1 MPVWSPAMPAPLSL
15 RIKERYMAK
24 RAGGLSQQVAAD
36 AVGISVRSAQRIDRG
51 DLQPDGHRQQRGRQ
65 WRTRADPLAEVWSSV
80 LVPMLEKA
88 PQLEPQTLLLH
99 LERTFPGQEW
109 YRRKRTLQRR
119 VEQWRALHGPAQ
131 EVMFLQEHRAG
142 VLGISDFTV
151 LKGEPI
157 TICGEVLEHRLFH
170 FRLPFSGWCHV
181 AVIHGGESFV
191 ALAEALQ
198 NALALCGGVP
208 AEHRTDSLSA
218 CFRNRDGSYA
228 GDYTSRYRELCA
240 HLGVIA
246 TRNNRG
252 VAHENGAI
260 EGPHRH
266 WKRRLEQQLIQ
277 RGSRDFATEA
287 EYRQLVAQVNAD
299 LNTRP
304 SVRQKLAIERLH
316 LRPLPVERFA
326 DYEPVVATVRS
337 TSTIELRSVT
347 YSVPSR
353 LIGQQLT
360 VHLRHDRLDLFLR
373 SQFVETLPRLHHRPG
388 DKGRLRRIDFRHV
401 IDSLR
406 RKPRALLRAQL
417 QADILPGESWRQ
429 LWRKLLAALPPDEA
443 AKVMVDALHVAACSG
458 DLSGV
463 ERYLRRQLR
472 RGELTLAAL
481 RDHYGLRPPRGLT
494 AMPELQIPEHT
505 LSSYDELLG
514 GAPQPSSAG
523 NSPAIP
529 AQTAETGA
537 VPQPVAGGGAAGHS
551 RWLEP
556 GQLPLC
562 PGRAGAP
569 TAAPGPAAA
578 AVA

>member
-1 MPVWSPAMPAPLSL
+1 MPAPLSL
-15 RIKERYMAK
+15 RIKERYMTK
-24 RAGGLSQQVAAD
+24 RAEGMSQQIAAD

-51 DLQPDGHRQQRGRQ
+51 ELQPGGQQQRGRH
-65 WRTRADPLAEVWSSV
+65 WRTRADPLAAVWDSV

-99 LERTFPGQEW
+99 LEQTFPGEEW
-109 YRRKRTLQRR
+109 FRRKRTLQRR

-151 LKGEPI
+151 LKSEPI
-157 TICGEVLEHRLFH
+157 TIGGEVLEHRLFH

-181 AVIHGGESFV
+181 EVIHGGESFV
-191 ALAEALQ
+191 ALSEALQ
-198 NALALCGGVP
+198 NALAACGGVP

-266 WKRRLEQQLIQ
+266 WKHRLEQQLIR
-277 RGSRDFATEA
+277 RGSREFETET
-287 EYRQLVAQVNAD
+287 EYRQLVAQVTTGFND
-299 LNTRP
+299 RP
-304 SVRQKLAIERLH
+304 SVQEKLAIERLH

-326 DYEPVVATVRS
+326 DYEPLVARVRS
-337 TSTIELRSVT
+337 TSTIEVRSVT

-353 LIGQQLT
+353 LIGYQLT

-373 SQFVETLPRLHHRPG
+373 SQFVETLPRLHRR
-388 DKGRLRRIDFRHV
+388 KGQKGPLRRIDFRHV

-417 QADILPGESWRQ
+417 QADILPGEAWHRLWRQ
-429 LWRKLLAALPPDEA
+429 LLAALPPEEA
-443 AKVMVDALHVAACSG
+443 AKVMVDALHVAARTD
-458 DLSGV
+458 DLAGV

-472 RGELTLAAL
+472 SGLLSLTAL
-481 RDHYGLRPPRGLT
+481 RDHYGLRPPRGRSAL
-494 AMPELQIPEHT
+494 PQLDIPEHQ

-514 GAPQPSSAG
+514 GAPQPAG
-523 NSPAIP
+523 AGECPAGP
-529 AQTAETGA
+529 VETVETGP
-537 VPQPVAGGGAAGHS
+537 VPQPVAGGGTAGHS
-551 RWLEP
+551 RWLES

-562 PGRAGAP
+562 AGRAGTPAK
-569 TAAPGPAAA
+569 ASGAAAA

>member
-1 MPVWSPAMPAPLSL
+1 MPAPLSL

-24 RAGGLSQQVAAD
+24 RASGLNQQVAAD
-36 AVGISVRSAQRIDRG
+36 AVGISLRSAQRIDRG
-51 DLQPDGHRQQRGRQ
+51 ELQPQGQQQRRGRH
-65 WRTRADPLAEVWSSV
+65 WRTRVDPLADVWDSV
-80 LVPMLEKA
+80 LVPMLERA

-99 LERTFPGQEW
+99 LEQAFPGQEW
-109 YRRKRTLQRR
+109 FRRQRTLQRR
-119 VEQWRALHGPAQ
+119 VEQWRALYGPGQ

-142 VLGISDFTV
+142 VLGISDFTL

-157 TICGEVLEHRLFH
+157 TVAGVVLEHRLFH

-181 AVIHGGESFV
+181 EVIHGGESFV

-228 GDYTSRYRELCA
+228 GDYTSRYRELCT
-240 HLGVIA
+240 HLGVMA

-266 WKRRLEQQLIQ
+266 WKHRLEQQLIQ

-287 EYRQLVAQVNAD
+287 DYRQLVAQVSAS
-299 LNTRP
+299 LNNRTE
-304 SVRQKLAIERLH
+304 VEGKLAIERLH
-316 LRPLPVERFA
+316 LQPLPVERFA
-326 DYEPVVATVRS
+326 DYEPVVARVRS
-337 TSTIELRSVT
+337 TSTIEVRSVT

-373 SQFVETLPRLHHRPG
+373 SQFVETLPRLYAQ
-388 DKGRLRRIDFRHV
+388 KGQKALRRIDFRHV
-401 IDSLR
+401 IESLR

-417 QADILPGESWRQ
+417 QDDLLPGESWRQ
-429 LWRKLLAALPPDEA
+429 LWRRLLTALPPDDA
-443 AKVMVDALHVAACSG
+443 AKVMVDALHVAARTG
-458 DLSGV
+458 DLAGV
-463 ERYLRRQLR
+463 ERYLRRALR
-472 RGELTLAAL
+472 SGALSLTAL
-481 RDHYGLRPPRGLT
+481 RDHYGLRPPRGL
-494 AMPELQIPEHT
+494 AALPQLQIPEHT

-514 GAPQPSSAG
+514 GAPPTADAG
-523 NSPAIP
+523 NSSADPSQAV
-529 AQTAETGA
+529 ETGA
-537 VPQPVAGGGAAGHS
+537 VPQPVAGSGAAGQC

-556 GQLPLC
+556 GQLPLRA
-562 PGRAGAP
+562 GRAGAP
-569 TAAPGPAAA
+569 ATPPGPVA
-578 AVA
+578 AVIA

>member
-1 MPVWSPAMPAPLSL
+1 MPAPLSL

-24 RAGGLSQQVAAD
+24 RSGGLSQQIAAD
-36 AVGISVRSAQRIDRG
+36 AVGISVRSAQRIERG
-51 DLQPDGHRQQRGRQ
+51 ELQPQKQQQRCRH
-65 WRTRADPLAEVWSSV
+65 WLTRADPLADVWDSV
-80 LVPMLEKA
+80 LVPMLERA

-99 LERTFPGQEW
+99 LEQTFPGQEW
-109 YRRKRTLQRR
+109 FRRKRTIQRR
-119 VEQWRALHGPAQ
+119 VEQWRALYGPGQ

-142 VLGISDFTV
+142 VLGISDFTL
-151 LKGEPI
+151 LKGAPI
-157 TICGEVLEHRLFH
+157 TIGGEVLEHRLFH

-191 ALAEALQ
+191 ALCEALQ
-198 NALALCGGVP
+198 NALAFCGGVP

-266 WKRRLEQQLIQ
+266 WKHRLEQQLIQ

-287 EYRQLVAQVNAD
+287 DYRQLVAQVSAS
-299 LNTRP
+299 LNNRAE
-304 SVRQKLAIERLH
+304 VEGKLAIERLH
-316 LRPLPVERFA
+316 LRPLPVQRFA
-326 DYEPVVATVRS
+326 DYEPLVVRVRS
-337 TSTIELRSVT
+337 TSTIEVRSIT

-353 LIGQQLT
+353 LIGHQLT

-373 SQFVETLPRLHHRPG
+373 SQFIETIQRLHAR
-388 DKGRLRRIDFRHV
+388 KGHKGPLRRIDFRHV
-401 IDSLR
+401 IESLR

-417 QADILPGESWRQ
+417 QADILPGKAWHRIWRQ
-429 LWRKLLAALPPDEA
+429 LLAALPPEEA
-443 AKVMVDALHVAACSG
+443 AKVMVDALHVAARSA
-458 DLSGV
+458 DLAGV
-463 ERYLRRQLR
+463 ERYLRRALR
-472 RGELTLAAL
+472 SGALSLTAL
-481 RDHYGLRPPRGLT
+481 RDHYGLRPPRGL
-494 AMPELQIPEHT
+494 AALPQLQIPEHT

-514 GAPQPSSAG
+514 GAPQPTGAG
-523 NSPAIP
+523 ECPP
-529 AQTAETGA
+529 LTPETVETGA
-537 VPQPVAGGGAAGHS
+537 VPQPVAGGRAAGHG

-556 GQLPLC
+556 GELPLC
-562 PGRAGAP
+562 AGRAGTP
-569 TAAPGPAAA
+569 AAPPGTAAA

>member
-1 MPVWSPAMPAPLSL
+1 MPAPLSL

-51 DLQPDGHRQQRGRQ
+51 ELQPQNQQQRPRH
-65 WRTRADPLAEVWSSV
+65 WRTRADPLADVWENV

-99 LERTFPGQEW
+99 LERTFPDQEW

-119 VEQWRALHGPAQ
+119 VEQWKALHGPAR
-131 EVMFLQEHRAG
+131 EVMFLQHHQPG

-151 LKGEPI
+151 FKGEPI

-170 FRLPFSGWCHV
+170 FRLPYSGWCHV
-181 AVIHGGESFV
+181 EVIHGGESFV

-228 GDYTSRYRELCA
+228 GDYTSRYSELCA

-266 WKRRLEQQLIQ
+266 WKHRLEQQLIQ
-277 RGSRDFATEA
+277 RGSRDFETEG
-287 EYRQLVAQVNAD
+287 EYRQLVAQVTAT
-299 LNTRP
+299 LNSRYE
-304 SVRQKLAIERLH
+304 VAGRLEIERLH
-316 LRPLPVERFA
+316 LQPLPVERFV
-326 DYEPVVATVRS
+326 DYDPLVVRVRS
-337 TSTIELRSVT
+337 TSTIEVRSVT

-353 LIGQQLT
+353 LIGQQLC

-373 SQFVETLPRLHHRPG
+373 SQYVETLPRLHAH
-388 DKGRLRRIDFRHV
+388 KGQKAQRRIDFRHV
-401 IDSLR
+401 IESLR

-417 QADILPGESWRQ
+417 QDDLLPGETWRLLWRQ
-429 LWRKLLAALPPDEA
+429 LLAALPPDEA
-443 AKVMVDALHVAACSG
+443 AKVMVDALHVAAKQD
-458 DLSGV
+458 DLAGV
-463 ERYLRRQLR
+463 ERYLRRGLR
-472 RGELTLAAL
+472 SGDIGLSAL
-481 RDHYGLRPPRGLT
+481 RGHYGLRPPRGL
-494 AMPELQIPEHT
+494 AALPQLQIPEHQ

-514 GAPQPSSAG
+514 GAPQPAG
-523 NSPAIP
+523 TGNG
-529 AQTAETGA
+529 TAGPSQAVETGA
-537 VPQPVAGGGAAGHS
+537 VPQPVAGGGAAGRCRRLDS
-551 RWLEP
+551 S
-556 GQLPLC
+556 QLPL
-562 PGRAGAP
+562 RAGGAGTP
-569 TAAPGPAAA
+569 AAAPGAAA
-578 AVA
+578 AVVA

>member
-1 MPVWSPAMPAPLSL
+1 MPAPLSL

-24 RAGGLSQQVAAD
+24 RASGLSQQIAAD

-51 DLQPDGHRQQRGRQ
+51 ELQPQQQQQRGRH
-65 WRTRADPLAEVWSSV
+65 WRTRADPLADVWDSV

-119 VEQWRALHGPAQ
+119 VEQWKALHGPEQ
-131 EVMFLQEHRAG
+131 EVMFLQKHQPG
-142 VLGISDFTV
+142 VLGISDFTL
-151 LKGEPI
+151 LKGQPI
-157 TICGEVLEHRLFH
+157 TITGVVLEHRLFH
-170 FRLPFSGWCHV
+170 CRLPYSGWCHV
-181 AVIHGGESFV
+181 EVIHGGESYV

-266 WKRRLEQQLIQ
+266 WKHRLEQQLIQ
-277 RGSRDFATEA
+277 RGSRDFQSES
-287 EYRQLVAQVNAD
+287 EYRQLVAQVTAT
-299 LNTRP
+299 LNNRYEVTGR
-304 SVRQKLAIERLH
+304 LEIERLH
-316 LRPLPVERFA
+316 LQPLPVQRFV
-326 DYEPVVATVRS
+326 DYDPLVVRVRT
-337 TSTIELRSVT
+337 TSTIEVRQVT

-373 SQFVETLPRLHHRPG
+373 SQFIETIPRLHQR
-388 DKGRLRRIDFRHV
+388 KGQSGPLRRIDFRHV
-401 IDSLR
+401 IESLR

-417 QADILPGESWRQ
+417 QDDLLPGESWRQ
-429 LWRKLLAALPPDEA
+429 LWRQLLVALPPDEA
-443 AKVMVDALHVAACSG
+443 AKVMVDALHVAARQD
-458 DLSGV
+458 DLAGV
-463 ERYLRRQLR
+463 ERYLRRALR
-472 RGELTLAAL
+472 NDTLNLQSL
-481 RDHYGLRPPRGLT
+481 RDHYGLRPPRGL
-494 AMPELQIPEHT
+494 AALPQLQIPEHT

-514 GAPQPSSAG
+514 GTPQQASTG
-523 NSPAIP
+523 NGPASPVE
-529 AQTAETGA
+529 TVETGA
-537 VPQPVAGGGAAGHS
+537 VPQPVAGSRTAGHS
-551 RWLEP
+551 RRLDAS
-556 GQLPLC
+556 QLPLY
-562 PGRAGAP
+562 PGGTGTPATPSG
-569 TAAPGPAAA
+569 AAA
-578 AVA
+578 TAVA

>member
-1 MPVWSPAMPAPLSL
+1 LT
-15 RIKERYMAK
+15 
-24 RAGGLSQQVAAD
+24 AD
-36 AVGISVRSAQRIDRG
+36 AVGISLRSAQRIDRG
-51 DLQPDGHRQQRGRQ
+51 DLQAGAQQQAIGRH
-65 WRTRADPLAEVWSSV
+65 WRTRADPLVEVWDSV
-80 LVPMLEKA
+80 LLPMLERS

-119 VEQWRALHGPAQ
+119 VEQWRALHGPAR
-131 EVMFLQEHRAG
+131 EVMFLQHHQPG
-142 VLGISDFTV
+142 VLGISDFTL

-157 TICGEVLEHRLFH
+157 TVAGQVLEHRLFH
-170 FRLPFSGWCHV
+170 FRLPYSGWCHV
-181 AVIHGGESFV
+181 EVIHGGESFV
-191 ALAEALQ
+191 ALSEALQ

-240 HLGVIA
+240 HLGVTA

-266 WKRRLEQQLIQ
+266 WKHRLEQQLIQ
-277 RGSRDFATEA
+277 RGSREFATET
-287 EYRQLVAQVNAD
+287 EYRQLVSQVTTT
-299 LNTRP
+299 LNSRHE
-304 SVRQKLAIERLH
+304 VAGRLEIERLH
-316 LRPLPVERFA
+316 LQPLPVERFA
-326 DYEPVVATVRS
+326 DYEPVVVTVRS
-337 TSTIELRSVT
+337 TSTIEVRSIT

-360 VHLRHDRLDLFLR
+360 VHLRHDRLDLYLR
-373 SQFVETLPRLHHRPG
+373 SHYVEILPRLHPQ
-388 DKGRLRRIDFRHV
+388 KGQKALRRIDFRHV
-401 IDSLR
+401 IESLR

-417 QADILPGESWRQ
+417 QDDLLPTDSWRQ
-429 LWRKLLAALPPDEA
+429 LWRQLLAALPPDEA
-443 AKVMVDALHVAACSG
+443 AKVMVDALHVAAKTD
-458 DLSGV
+458 DLAGV

-472 RGELTLAAL
+472 SGALTIGAL
-481 RDHYGLRPPRGLT
+481 RDHYGLRPPRGLM
-494 AMPELQIPEHT
+494 AMPQIEIPEHT

-514 GAPQPSSAG
+514 GAPQPASAG
-523 NSPAIP
+523 NGSASA

-537 VPQPVAGGGAAGHS
+537 VPQPVAGGRTTGPNRRLDAC
-551 RWLEP
+551 
-556 GQLPLC
+556 QLPLC
-562 PGRAGAP
+562 AGRAGAP
-569 TAAPGPAAA
+569 TAAPGTATA

>member
-1 MPVWSPAMPAPLSL
+1 MPAPLSL

-24 RAGGLSQQVAAD
+24 RASGLAQQVAAD
-36 AVGISVRSAQRIDRG
+36 AVGISLRSAQRIDRG
-51 DLQPDGHRQQRGRQ
+51 ELHASAQQQQRGRH
-65 WRTRADPLAEVWSSV
+65 WRTRADPLAEVWDSV
-80 LVPMLEKA
+80 LVPMLKKA

-99 LERTFPGQEW
+99 LEQVFPDQEW

-119 VEQWRALHGPAQ
+119 VEQWKALHGPALG
-131 EVMFLQEHRAG
+131 VMFMQHHQPG
-142 VLGISDFTV
+142 VLGISDFTL
-151 LKGEPI
+151 LKGAPI
-157 TICGEVLEHRLFH
+157 TVAGKVLEHRLFH
-170 FRLPFSGWCHV
+170 FRLPYSGWCHV
-181 AVIHGGESFV
+181 EVIHGGESFV

-198 NALALCGGVP
+198 NALEACGGVP

-252 VAHENGAI
+252 IAHENGAI

-266 WKRRLEQQLIQ
+266 WKHRLEQQLIQ

-287 EYRQLVAQVNAD
+287 EYRQLVACVSD
-299 LNTRP
+299 TLNSRTEVAGR
-304 SVRQKLAIERLH
+304 LAIEQLH
-316 LRPLPVERFA
+316 LQPLPVERFG
-326 DYEPVVATVRS
+326 DYDPLVVRVRS
-337 TSTIELRSVT
+337 TSTIEVRQVT

-373 SQFVETLPRLHHRPG
+373 SQFIETLARLHPR
-388 DKGRLRRIDFRHV
+388 KGESGRQRRIDFRHV
-401 IDSLR
+401 IESLR

-417 QADILPGESWRQ
+417 QDDLLPGESWRQ
-429 LWRKLLAALPPDEA
+429 LWRQLLAALPPDEA
-443 AKVMVDALHVAACSG
+443 AKVMVDALHVAARTD
-458 DLSGV
+458 DLPGV

-472 RGELTLAAL
+472 SGELTLTAL
-481 RDHYGLRPPRGLT
+481 REHYSLRPPRGLS
-494 AMPELQIPEHT
+494 ALPQLQIPEHT

-514 GAPQPSSAG
+514 GAPQPAGAG
-523 NSPAIP
+523 NSPALSP
-529 AQTAETGA
+529 QATETGA
-537 VPQPVAGGGAAGHS
+537 VPQPVAGSGATGRS

-556 GQLPLC
+556 RQLPLC
-562 PGRAGAP
+562 AGRAGAP
-569 TAAPGPAAA
+569 AAPSGAIA
-578 AVA
+578 AVVA

>member
-1 MPVWSPAMPAPLSL
+1 MPAPLSL

-24 RAGGLSQQVAAD
+24 RASGLNQQNAAD

-51 DLQPDGHRQQRGRQ
+51 ELQASAQQHQQQQRGRH
-65 WRTRADPLAEVWSSV
+65 WRTRPDPLAEVWDSV

-99 LERTFPGQEW
+99 LEQVFPDQEW

-119 VEQWRALHGPAQ
+119 VEQWKALHGPALG
-131 EVMFLQEHRAG
+131 VMFMQHHQPG
-142 VLGISDFTV
+142 VRGISDFTL
-151 LKGEPI
+151 LKGKPI
-157 TICGEVLEHRLFH
+157 TIAGVAFEHRLFH
-170 FRLPFSGWCHV
+170 FRLPYSGWCHV
-181 AVIHGGESFV
+181 EVIHGGESFV

-198 NALALCGGVP
+198 NALEACGGVP

-266 WKRRLEQQLIQ
+266 WKHRLEQQLLQ
-277 RGSRDFATEA
+277 RGSRDFETEA
-287 EYRQLVAQVNAD
+287 EYRRLVARVSAT
-299 LNTRP
+299 LNSRYEAQG
-304 SVRQKLAIERLH
+304 RLEIEQLH
-316 LRPLPVERFA
+316 LQPLPIERFA
-326 DYEPVVATVRS
+326 DYDPLVVRVRS
-337 TSTIELRSVT
+337 TSTIEVRSVT

-360 VHLRHDRLDLFLR
+360 VHLHHDRLDLFLR
-373 SQFVETLPRLHHRPG
+373 SQFVETLPRLHRRSGESGPW
-388 DKGRLRRIDFRHV
+388 RRIDFRHV
-401 IDSLR
+401 IESLR

-417 QADILPGESWRQ
+417 QDDLLPDESWRQ
-429 LWRKLLAALPPDEA
+429 LWRQLLTALPPDEA
-443 AKVMVDALHVAACSG
+443 AKVMVDALHVAARSD

-472 RGELTLAAL
+472 GGELSLSSL

-494 AMPELQIPEHT
+494 AMPQLQIPEHT

-514 GAPQPSSAG
+514 SAPQPAG
-523 NSPAIP
+523 AGDGAARPVETTE
-529 AQTAETGA
+529 TAAG
-537 VPQPVAGGGAAGHS
+537 PQPVAGGRTAGQS
-551 RWLEP
+551 RGL
-556 GQLPLC
+556 GSRQLPL
-562 PGRAGAP
+562 RAGGTGAS
-569 TAAPGPAAA
+569 AAASGAAAA

>member
-1 MPVWSPAMPAPLSL
+1 MPAPLSL

-24 RAGGLSQQVAAD
+24 RAKGLSQQIAAD

-51 DLQPDGHRQQRGRQ
+51 DLQPQGQQQQRGRH
-65 WRTRADPLAEVWSSV
+65 WRTRADPLAGVWDSV
-80 LVPMLEKA
+80 LVPMLERT

-99 LERTFPGQEW
+99 LEEIRPGEEW

-119 VEQWRALHGPAQ
+119 VEQWRALQGPAR

-142 VLGISDFTV
+142 MLGISDFTL

-157 TICGEVLEHRLFH
+157 TVAGEDLEHRLFH

-181 AVIHGGESFV
+181 EVIHGGESFV

-198 NALALCGGVP
+198 NALAACGGVP

-240 HLGVIA
+240 HLGVTA

-266 WKRRLEQQLIQ
+266 WKRRLEQQLLQ
-277 RGSRDFATEA
+277 RGSRAFASEA
-287 EYRQLVAQVNAD
+287 EYRQLVAQVTAGFND
-299 LNTRP
+299 RP
-304 SVRQKLAIERLH
+304 SVHEKLAIERLH

-326 DYEPVVATVRS
+326 DYEPLVARVRS
-337 TSTIELRSVT
+337 TSTIEVRQVT

-353 LIGQQLT
+353 LIGHQLS

-373 SQFVETLPRLHHRPG
+373 SQFVETLPRLHRRAGH
-388 DKGRLRRIDFRHV
+388 KGPLRRIDFRHV
-401 IDSLR
+401 IESLR

-417 QADILPGESWRQ
+417 QADILPGEAWHRLWRQ
-429 LWRKLLAALPPDEA
+429 LLAALPPEEA
-443 AKVMVDALHVAACSG
+443 AKVMVDALHVAAKDD
-458 DLSGV
+458 DLAGV
-463 ERYLRRQLR
+463 ERYLRRALR
-472 RGELTLAAL
+472 RGELSLAAL
-481 RDHYGLRPPRGLT
+481 REHYGLRPPRGL
-494 AMPELQIPEHT
+494 AALPQLDIPEHQ

-514 GAPQPSSAG
+514 GAPQPAG
-523 NSPAIP
+523 TGECPASPSQAV
-529 AQTAETGA
+529 ETGA
-537 VPQPVAGGGAAGHS
+537 VPQPVAGGRTTGHS

-562 PGRAGAP
+562 AGRAGTP
-569 TAAPGPAAA
+569 AAPPGKAQA

>member
-1 MPVWSPAMPAPLSL
+1 MPAPLSL

-24 RAGGLSQQVAAD
+24 RASGLSQQVAAD

-51 DLQPDGHRQQRGRQ
+51 ELQASAHQHQQQCGRR
-65 WRTRADPLAEVWSSV
+65 WRTRADPLADVWDSV
-80 LVPMLEKA
+80 LVPMLQKA

-99 LERTFPGQEW
+99 LEQVFPDQEW

-119 VEQWRALHGPAQ
+119 VEQWKALHGPARG
-131 EVMFLQEHRAG
+131 VMFLQHHQPG
-142 VLGISDFTV
+142 VLGISDFTL

-157 TICGEVLEHRLFH
+157 TIAGVAFEHRLFH
-170 FRLPFSGWCHV
+170 FRLPYSGWCHV
-181 AVIHGGESFV
+181 EVIHGGESFV

-198 NALALCGGVP
+198 NALEACGGVP

-266 WKRRLEQQLIQ
+266 WKHRLEQQLVL

-287 EYRQLVAQVNAD
+287 EYRLLVTQVND
-299 LNTRP
+299 TLNGRTEVKGR
-304 SVRQKLAIERLH
+304 LEIERLH
-316 LRPLPVERFA
+316 LQPLPVERFA
-326 DYEPVVATVRS
+326 DYDPLVVRVRS
-337 TSTIELRSVT
+337 TSTIEVRSVT

-373 SQFVETLPRLHHRPG
+373 SQFIETLPRLHRRAGESGPW
-388 DKGRLRRIDFRHV
+388 RRIDFRHV
-401 IDSLR
+401 IESLR

-417 QADILPGESWRQ
+417 QDDLLPDENWRR
-429 LWRKLLAALPPDEA
+429 LWRALLAALPPDEA
-443 AKVMVDALHVAACSG
+443 AKVMVDALHVAARQD
-458 DLSGV
+458 DLAGV
-463 ERYLRRQLR
+463 ERYLQRALR
-472 RGELTLAAL
+472 SGELTLTAL
-481 RDHYGLRPPRGLT
+481 REHYGLRPPRGL
-494 AMPELQIPEHT
+494 AALPQLQIHEHQ

-514 GAPQPSSAG
+514 GAPQPAGTGNGSAG
-523 NSPAIP
+523 PSQAV
-529 AQTAETGA
+529 ETGP
-537 VPQPVAGGGAAGHS
+537 VPQPVAGSGTAGHS
-551 RWLEP
+551 RGLESS
-556 GQLPLC
+556 QLPLC
-562 PGRAGAP
+562 VGGAGAP
-569 TAAPGPAAA
+569 AAAPGAAAA

>member
-1 MPVWSPAMPAPLSL
+1 MPAPLSL
-15 RIKERYMAK
+15 RIKERYMGK
-24 RAGGLSQQVAAD
+24 RAKGLSQQIAAD

-51 DLQPDGHRQQRGRQ
+51 DLQPQGQQQQRGRH
-65 WRTRADPLAEVWSSV
+65 WRTRADPLAGVRDSV
-80 LVPMLEKA
+80 LVPMLERT

-99 LERTFPGQEW
+99 LEEIRPGEEW

-119 VEQWRALHGPAQ
+119 VEQWRALQGPAR
-131 EVMFLQEHRAG
+131 EVMFLQGHRAG
-142 VLGISDFTV
+142 VLGISDFTL

-157 TICGEVLEHRLFH
+157 TVAGEDLEHRLFH

-181 AVIHGGESFV
+181 EVIHGGESFV

-198 NALALCGGVP
+198 NALAACGGVP

-240 HLGVIA
+240 HLGVTA

-266 WKRRLEQQLIQ
+266 WKRRLEQQLLQ
-277 RGSRDFATEA
+277 RGSRAFASEA
-287 EYRQLVAQVNAD
+287 EYRQLVAQVTAGFND
-299 LNTRP
+299 RP
-304 SVRQKLAIERLH
+304 SVHEKLAIERLH

-326 DYEPVVATVRS
+326 DYEPLVARVRS
-337 TSTIELRSVT
+337 TSTIEVRQVT

-353 LIGQQLT
+353 LIGHQLS

-373 SQFVETLPRLHHRPG
+373 SQFVETLPRLHRRAGH
-388 DKGRLRRIDFRHV
+388 KGPLRRIDFRHV
-401 IDSLR
+401 IESLR

-417 QADILPGESWRQ
+417 QADILPGEDWHRLWRQ
-429 LWRKLLAALPPDEA
+429 LLAALPPEEA
-443 AKVMVDALHVAACSG
+443 AKVMVDALHVAARTD
-458 DLSGV
+458 DLAGV

-472 RGELTLAAL
+472 SGLLSLTAL
-481 RDHYGLRPPRGLT
+481 RDHYGLRPPRGRSAL
-494 AMPELQIPEHT
+494 PQLDIPEHQ

-514 GAPQPSSAG
+514 GAPQPAG
-523 NSPAIP
+523 AGECPAGP
-529 AQTAETGA
+529 VETVETGP
-537 VPQPVAGGGAAGHS
+537 VPQPVAGGGTAGRS
-551 RWLEP
+551 RWLES

-562 PGRAGAP
+562 AGRAGTPAK
-569 TAAPGPAAA
+569 ASGAAAA

>member
-1 MPVWSPAMPAPLSL
+1 MPAPLSL
-15 RIKERYMAK
+15 RIKERYMAR
-24 RAGGLSQQVAAD
+24 RAEGLSQQVAAD
-36 AVGISVRSAQRIDRG
+36 AVGISLRSAQRIDRG
-51 DLQPDGHRQQRGRQ
+51 ELQPQNQQQRGRH
-65 WRTRADPLAEVWSSV
+65 WRTRADPLADVWESV
-80 LVPMLEKA
+80 LVPMLERA

-99 LERTFPGQEW
+99 LEQAFPGQEW
-109 YRRKRTLQRR
+109 FRRKRTLQRR
-119 VEQWRALHGPAQ
+119 VEQWRALHGSGH

-142 VLGISDFTV
+142 VLGISDFTL

-157 TICGEVLEHRLFH
+157 TIDGEVLEHRLFH

-181 AVIHGGESFV
+181 EVIHGGESFV
-191 ALAEALQ
+191 ALSQALQ

-266 WKRRLEQQLIQ
+266 WKHRLEQQLIQ
-277 RGSRDFATEA
+277 RGSRDFETET
-287 EYRQLVAQVNAD
+287 EYRQLVAQVSAS
-299 LNTRP
+299 LNNR
-304 SVRQKLAIERLH
+304 VEVEGKLAIERLH
-316 LRPLPVERFA
+316 LQPLPVERFA
-326 DYEPVVATVRS
+326 DYDPLTVRVRS
-337 TSTIELRSVT
+337 TSTIEVRSVT

-373 SQFVETLPRLHHRPG
+373 SQFVETLPRLYAE
-388 DKGRLRRIDFRHV
+388 KGQKALRRIDFRHV
-401 IDSLR
+401 IESLR

-417 QADILPGESWRQ
+417 QSDLLPGESWRQ
-429 LWRKLLAALPPDEA
+429 LWRQLLAALPPDEA
-443 AKVMVDALHVAACSG
+443 AKVMVDALHVAARSD
-458 DLSGV
+458 DLAGV
-463 ERYLRRQLR
+463 ERYLRRALR
-472 RGELTLAAL
+472 SGALSLSSL
-481 RDHYGLRPPRGLT
+481 RDHYGLRPPRGL
-494 AMPELQIPEHT
+494 AALPQLQIPEHT

-514 GAPQPSSAG
+514 GAPQPAG
-523 NSPAIP
+523 TGECSAIP
-529 AQTAETGA
+529 VETAETGA
-537 VPQPVAGGGAAGHS
+537 VPQPVAGGRAAGHS
-551 RWLEP
+551 RGLEP
-556 GQLPLC
+556 RQLPLC
-562 PGRAGAP
+562 AGRTGAP
-569 TAAPGPAAA
+569 AAPSGTAAA

>member
-1 MPVWSPAMPAPLSL
+1 MPAPLSL

-24 RAGGLSQQVAAD
+24 RASGLSQQVAAD

-51 DLQPDGHRQQRGRQ
+51 ELQASAQQQQRQCSRN
-65 WRTRADPLAEVWSSV
+65 WRTRPDPLAEVWDSV
-80 LVPMLEKA
+80 LVPMLQKA

-99 LERTFPGQEW
+99 LEQVFPDQEW

-119 VEQWRALHGPAQ
+119 VEQWKALHGPALG
-131 EVMFLQEHRAG
+131 VMFMQHHQPG
-142 VLGISDFTV
+142 VLGISDFTL

-157 TICGEVLEHRLFH
+157 TIAGVAFEHRLFH
-170 FRLPFSGWCHV
+170 FRLPYSGWCHV
-181 AVIHGGESFV
+181 EVIHGGESFV

-198 NALALCGGVP
+198 NALEACGGVP

-218 CFRNRDGSYA
+218 CYRNRDGSYA

-266 WKRRLEQQLIQ
+266 WKHRLEQQLVL
-277 RGSRDFATEA
+277 RGSRDFETEA
-287 EYRQLVAQVNAD
+287 EYRLLVTQVND
-299 LNTRP
+299 TLNGRYE
-304 SVRQKLAIERLH
+304 VKGRLEIERLH
-316 LRPLPVERFA
+316 LQPLPVERFA
-326 DYEPVVATVRS
+326 DYDPLVVRVRS
-337 TSTIELRSVT
+337 TSTIEVRSVT

-353 LIGQQLT
+353 LIGHQLT

-373 SQFVETLPRLHHRPG
+373 SHYVETLPRLHG
-388 DKGRLRRIDFRHV
+388 QKGQKALRRIDFRHV
-401 IDSLR
+401 IESLR

-417 QADILPGESWRQ
+417 QDDLLPGECWRQ
-429 LWRKLLAALPPDEA
+429 LWRQLLAALPPDEA
-443 AKVMVDALHVAACSG
+443 AKVMVDALHVAAKSD
-458 DLSGV
+458 DLTGV
-463 ERYLRRQLR
+463 ERYLRRQQR
-472 RGELTLAAL
+472 SGELSLSAL
-481 RDHYGLRPPRGLT
+481 RQHYGLRPPRGL
-494 AMPELQIPEHT
+494 AALPQLQIPEHQ

-514 GAPQPSSAG
+514 GAPQPAGTG
-523 NSPAIP
+523 NSPTGPSQAV
-529 AQTAETGA
+529 ETGP
-537 VPQPVAGGGAAGHS
+537 VPQPVAGSGATGEQ
-551 RWLEP
+551 RWLES

-562 PGRAGAP
+562 AGGAGAP
-569 TAAPGPAAA
+569 AAAPGAAAA

>member
-1 MPVWSPAMPAPLSL
+1 MPAPLSL
-15 RIKERYMAK
+15 RIKERYMAR
-24 RAGGLSQQVAAD
+24 RAEGLSQQVAAD

-51 DLQPDGHRQQRGRQ
+51 ELQPEGQQQQRARH
-65 WRTRADPLAEVWSSV
+65 WRTRADPLAEVWDSV

-99 LERTFPGQEW
+99 LEKSFPGREW
-109 YRRKRTLQRR
+109 FRRKRTLQRR
-119 VEQWRALHGPAQ
+119 VEEWRALHGPSR

-142 VLGISDFTV
+142 VLGISDFTL

-157 TICGEVLEHRLFH
+157 TVAGQVLEHRLFH

-181 AVIHGGESFV
+181 EVIHGGESFV

-198 NALALCGGVP
+198 NALVACGGVP

-266 WKRRLEQQLIQ
+266 WKHRMEQQLIQ
-277 RGSRDFATEA
+277 RGSRDFEAEA
-287 EYRQLVAQVNAD
+287 EYRQLVGQVSAS
-299 LNTRP
+299 LNGRD
-304 SVRQKLAIERLH
+304 SVQQKLAIERLH

-326 DYEPVVATVRS
+326 DYEPQVVRVRS
-337 TSTIELRSVT
+337 TSTIEVRSVT

-353 LIGQQLT
+353 LISHQLT
-360 VHLRHDRLDLFLR
+360 VHLHHDRLDLFLR
-373 SQFVETLPRLHHRPG
+373 SQFVETLPRLHPQ
-388 DKGRLRRIDFRHV
+388 KGQKALRRIDFRHV
-401 IDSLR
+401 IESLR

-417 QADILPGESWRQ
+417 QDDILPTGSWRQ
-429 LWRKLLAALPPDEA
+429 LWRTLLAALPPDEA
-443 AKVMVDALHVAACSG
+443 AKVMVDALHVAAREN
-458 DLSGV
+458 DLAGV

-472 RGELTLAAL
+472 RGELNLTTL
-481 RDHYGLRPPRGLT
+481 RDHYGLRPPRGLA

-514 GAPQPSSAG
+514 SAPQPAG
-523 NSPAIP
+523 AGDGAARPIETTETSPDS
-529 AQTAETGA
+529 
-537 VPQPVAGGGAAGHS
+537 QPEAGGRTAGQFRGLGS
-551 RWLEP
+551 R
-556 GQLPLC
+556 QLPLC
-562 PGRAGAP
+562 TGGAGTPA
-569 TAAPGPAAA
+569 TAPGAAA
-578 AVA
+578 AVVA

>member
-1 MPVWSPAMPAPLSL
+1 MPAPLSL

-24 RAGGLSQQVAAD
+24 RSGGLSQQIAAD
-36 AVGISVRSAQRIDRG
+36 AVGISVRSAQRIERG
-51 DLQPDGHRQQRGRQ
+51 ELQPQNQQQRGRH
-65 WRTRADPLAEVWSSV
+65 WRTRPDPLADVWDSV
-80 LVPMLEKA
+80 LVPMLERA

-99 LERTFPGQEW
+99 LEQTFPGQEW
-109 YRRKRTLQRR
+109 FRRKRTIQRR
-119 VEQWRALHGPAQ
+119 VEQWRALYGPGQ

-142 VLGISDFTV
+142 VLGISDFTL
-151 LKGEPI
+151 LKGAPI
-157 TICGEVLEHRLFH
+157 TIGGEVLEHRLFH

-181 AVIHGGESFV
+181 EVIHGGESFV
-191 ALAEALQ
+191 ALSEALQ

-266 WKRRLEQQLIQ
+266 WKHRLEQQLIQ
-277 RGSRDFATEA
+277 RGSRDFATEP
-287 EYRQLVAQVNAD
+287 EYRQLVALVSAS
-299 LNTRP
+299 LNNRAE
-304 SVRQKLAIERLH
+304 VEGKLAIERLH
-316 LRPLPVERFA
+316 LQPLPVERFA
-326 DYEPVVATVRS
+326 DYEPVVARVRS
-337 TSTIELRSVT
+337 TSTIEVRSVT

-373 SQFVETLPRLHHRPG
+373 SQFVETLPRLYAQ
-388 DKGRLRRIDFRHV
+388 KGQKALRRIDFRHV
-401 IDSLR
+401 IESLR

-417 QADILPGESWRQ
+417 QSDLLPGESWRQ
-429 LWRKLLAALPPDEA
+429 LWRQLLAALPPDEA
-443 AKVMVDALHVAACSG
+443 AKVMVDALHVAARTG
-458 DLSGV
+458 DLAGV
-463 ERYLRRQLR
+463 ERYLRRALR
-472 RGELTLAAL
+472 CGALSLTAL
-481 RDHYGLRPPRGLT
+481 RDHYGLRPPKGL
-494 AMPELQIPEHT
+494 AALPQLQIPEHT

-514 GAPQPSSAG
+514 GAPQPAG
-523 NSPAIP
+523 TGECPAIP
-529 AQTAETGA
+529 VETVETGA
-537 VPQPVAGGGAAGHS
+537 VPQPVAGGRAAGQC

-556 GQLPLC
+556 GQLPVC
-562 PGRAGAP
+562 AGGAGAP
-569 TAAPGPAAA
+569 AAPPDKAAA